1 MVKAKRIKELRKQV
15 EKAERVPD
23 PFERVRRSQRQG
35 EEEDQ
40 PALLWWGSENGSG
53 GDKDMTMTAQAPVD
67 NRYTV
72 EYRSSAQRLSAEL
85 VDACLDLF
93 QVNMGELYR
102 NSSFGLDVDAK
113 RSELTH
119 RKARYL
125 LVFDNSEMVG
135 AAKEN
140 GNPSSGPSSSDA
152 SVNRKEKDRL
162 VAFVHFRYCLDEDEA
177 PSCAVLYVY
186 EIQVSARCS
195 GRGLGTALMNLVMG
209 AAQSVGL
216 NKVVLTAL
224 KSNPRA
230 LRFYKDRLGF
240 AVDETD
246 PSTCGD
252 SADYEILGK
261 AIPS

>member
-15 EKAERVPD
+15 EKADRVLD
-23 PFERVRRSQRQG
+23 PFERVRRSQRQE

-40 PALLWWGSENGSG
+40 PALLWWGTENGSG
-53 GDKDMTMTAQAPVD
+53 GDKDMTMTTQGPVA

-93 QVNMGELYR
+93 QANMGELYR

-125 LVFDNSEMVG
+125 LVFDNS
-135 AAKEN
+135 
-140 GNPSSGPSSSDA
+140 NPSSGPSSSDA
-152 SVNRKEKDRL
+152 SVNRDEKDRM

-195 GRGLGTALMNLVMG
+195 GRGLGTALMDLVMG

-246 PSTCGD
+246 PSACGE
-252 SADYEILGK
+252 AVDYEILSK